1 MSAFSACKFPALI
14 PVGGARSR
22 RWLVTGVWN
31 KALDQPAH
39 FTVFYGSGQAKANV
53 DKFCL
58 PEL

>member
-1 MSAFSACKFPALI
+1 LAALAC
-14 PVGGARSR
+14 SR

-31 KALDQPAH
+31 TALDQPAH

-53 DKFCL
+53 DRFCL